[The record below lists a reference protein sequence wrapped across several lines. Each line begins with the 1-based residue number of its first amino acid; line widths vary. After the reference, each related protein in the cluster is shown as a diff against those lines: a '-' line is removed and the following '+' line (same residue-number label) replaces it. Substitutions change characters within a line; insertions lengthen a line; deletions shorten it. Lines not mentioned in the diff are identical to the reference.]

1 MMIDEIIKK
10 IANIIL
16 SNLHIYISQGAGVVL
31 K

>member
-1 MMIDEIIKK
+1 MMIDETIKK

-16 SNLHIYISQGAGVVL
+16 SNLLLYFSQGAGVAL